1 MVCKGICHRYRA
13 KKPGANSRYE
23 TGQKRCSQC
32 DIFINWEGKHCP
44 CCGYVLRTKPK
55 DTQTRHRLMM
65 VQEIK
70 RI

>member
-13 KKPGANSRYE
+13 KKPRMNSRYE

-32 DIFINWEGKHCP
+32 EIFINWEGKYCP
-44 CCGYVLRTKPK
+44 CCGSPLRTRPK
-55 DTQTRHRLMM
+55 GTNTRNRLTMLQQ
-65 VQEIK
+65 VK